1 MINNLGNDEEFLLL
15 QLQQKGRQLEQE
27 NFQLRKEL
35 SNLRT
40 ILQFN
45 LNRLEV
51 KTKDPDNNEEKEQI
65 KYVLTHSTHI
75 QKRKAEVQFQEQSK
89 TAILQG
95 SGEYSDQQNIN
106 IKQFQVFSYKIL
118 MNDELQQ
125 HPNIIA
131 TESKIEIIFDRK
143 QQNKIS
149 N

>member
-1 MINNLGNDEEFLLL
+1 MINNFGNDEEFLLL

-65 KYVLTHSTHI
+65 KYVLTHSNHI
-75 QKRKAEVQFQEQSK
+75 QKRKAEVKFQEQSK

-125 HPNIIA
+125 NPNIIA
-131 TESKIEIIFDRK
+131 TESKIEIIFDKK
-143 QQNKIS
+143 QQNKI
-149 N
+149 NN